1 MNTSESLKQQLSIA
15 DKRAR
20 KLDKVQD
27 SLLKRMQIG
36 KSSRLSLLYNVLETI
51 IHIHYFFSKV
61 GLSRST
67 TGCVSACLFREFQLS
82 ASYEGLIETVPGINL
97 EVLRM
102 DKYEIEKE
110 KDALFRGEFEVVKEL
125 VAALTDGDV
134 RIKSLN

>member
-1 MNTSESLKQQLSIA
+1 
-15 DKRAR
+15 
-20 KLDKVQD
+20 
-27 SLLKRMQIG
+27 MQIG

-67 TGCVSACLFREFQLS
+67 TGCVPACLFREFQLS

-134 RIKSLN
+134 RIKILKVDEGFDDDFDDFLIRAPRGSATR